1 MASSEPSPEALEKAV
16 EALAEPGRMRAA
28 EDRVQ
33 RVAPQLQ
40 RLLARVLAEEG
51 WFDDAHRSQLEA
63 ALGRA
68 DPSERRTALETLIA
82 DETRLGMLVGVAV
95 GWELAR
101 ELDPGWP
108 SSQ

>member
-1 MASSEPSPEALEKAV
+1 
-16 EALAEPGRMRAA
+16 
-28 EDRVQ
+28 
-33 RVAPQLQ
+33 
-40 RLLARVLAEEG
+40 VLAEGG

-63 ALGRA
+63 ALGNT
-68 DPSERRTALETLIA
+68 DPAERRIAVETLVA